1 MGAHRLAA
9 GSAGA
14 ALVVACLFGWAVS
27 ANAQAQPSPA
37 PKQGA
42 DRNSSIVQPLTEIG
56 RVRARTPYCAA
67 LARARPGIDAA
78 IAYEYALPILGDDL
92 AHFRLDSHLTKYQSL
107 TKSERDL
114 SALWD
119 LAKAGRAEVQALRD
133 AANADGV
140 DPQKRKEM
148 LDFAN
153 ALDGAKARQMMLA
166 KSIAKVV
173 GTLAEVPVHTLTNGP
188 LDDHG
193 AAAFT
198 RGGQA
203 PRSAAISDVA
213 VVAQTLTQ
221 ADALADHLRV
231 QQIFATFADEDFI
244 REDLKNAAQHATNA
258 MQLGRCDQI

>member
-9 GSAGA
+9 GFAGA
-14 ALVVACLFGWAVS
+14 ALAIAGLFVSAAS
-27 ANAQAQPSPA
+27 ANAQTQPSPA
-37 PKQGA
+37 PKPAA
-42 DRNSSIVQPLTEIG
+42 DRTTSIVQPLTEIG

-78 IAYEYALPILGDDL
+78 IAYEYAVPILGEDL

-114 SALWD
+114 SALWE
-119 LAKAGRAEVQALRD
+119 LAKAGRAEVRALRE

-173 GTLAEVPVHTLTNGP
+173 GTLAEVPVQMLLNGP
-188 LDDHG
+188 LDEHG
-193 AAAFT
+193 AAAL
-198 RGGQA
+198 A
-203 PRSAAISDVA
+203 HSAQESRTSAISDVT

-221 ADALADHLRV
+221 ADALADHLRM

-244 REDLKNAAQHATNA
+244 REDLKTAAEHATNA